1 MTADWRLRERHQ
13 AGRDTSVPYVP
24 QAPFVL
30 IPAAYQTGPPVRSS
44 VTPAPFEDEDD
55 DKDGNEE
62 LALQNIQDREQ
73 EHPHDINEV
82 PIKTCALEEPVLRG
96 RDVTGQRSDQTY
108 DQKDYTNGNVT
119 TVKSGQHE
127 KA

>member
-1 MTADWRLRERHQ
+1 MSHK
-13 AGRDTSVPYVP
+13 S
-24 QAPFVL
+24 
-30 IPAAYQTGPPVRSS
+30 
-44 VTPAPFEDEDD
+44 PFEDE
-55 DKDGNEE
+55 NEE
-62 LALQNIQDREQ
+62 LALQNVQDREQ

-82 PIKTCALEEPVLRG
+82 PIKTCALEEPVLSG

>member
-1 MTADWRLRERHQ
+1 M
-13 AGRDTSVPYVP
+13 
-24 QAPFVL
+24 
-30 IPAAYQTGPPVRSS
+30 
-44 VTPAPFEDEDD
+44 TPAHLQERGRR
-55 DKDGNEE
+55 KR
-62 LALQNIQDREQ
+62 LAAGLQDIQNREQ

-82 PIKTCALEEPVLRG
+82 PIKTCALEEPVLSG

-119 TVKSGQHE
+119 AVKSGQHK